1 MPASNRHR
9 RAADAVDLSRTTAL
23 VTGATSGIGLACAQR
38 LASAGAKVTVVGRD
52 PATTGRV
59 ADAIGGQARILDLGD
74 PAALDELADLA
85 ADIVVNNAGVQLVA
99 PVQEFPPTMFAAMQR
114 LMVEAPFRLIRASL
128 PHMYARGYGRIVN
141 ISSAH
146 GLLASPF
153 KVGYVTAKHALEGM
167 SKVVALE
174 GGAHGVTSNC
184 INPGYVRTPLVEKQ
198 IADQARAHG
207 VAETDVIET
216 VLLPRSAVKRLAEPA
231 EVAELVVYLCSPD
244 ASYINGA
251 SLPIDGGWT
260 AG

>member
-1 MPASNRHR
+1 MSTSSTRR
-9 RAADAVDLSRTTAL
+9 RAADAVDLTGLTAL
-23 VTGATSGIGLACAQR
+23 VTGATSGIGLACGQR
-38 LASAGAKVTVVGRD
+38 LASAGAKVTILGRD
-52 PATTGRV
+52 RARVGQV
-59 ADAIGGQARILDLGD
+59 ADAIGGQGRVVDLGD
-74 PAALDELADLA
+74 PQALDGLADMT

-99 PVQEFPPTMFAAMQR
+99 PVHEFPPATFAAMQR

-128 PHMYARGYGRIVN
+128 PQMYARGYGRVVN

-184 INPGYVRTPLVEKQ
+184 INPGYVRTPLVEQQ

-207 VAETDVIET
+207 VAEADVIET

-231 EVAELVVYLCSPD
+231 EIAELVVYLCSSD